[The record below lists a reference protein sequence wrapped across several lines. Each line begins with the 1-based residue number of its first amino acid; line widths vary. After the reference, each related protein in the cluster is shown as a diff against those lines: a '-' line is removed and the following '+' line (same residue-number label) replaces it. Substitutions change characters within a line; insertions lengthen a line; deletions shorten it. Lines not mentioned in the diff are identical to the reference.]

1 MRRGDHES
9 PRDERQKVKYSR
21 VSRESVTS
29 NFGSEDAGILQERE
43 EELDEQ
49 LEDAQIGGKLILA
62 VVIICA
68 LLLLGLLDSMTT
80 KYAKRASTAFALWTV
95 VNAPWSFLVYMFVIT
110 LLIICCLP
118 YGTLLRIHDFSVP
131 SLSFNSHIHVRL
143 STPSRS
149 CHPLEL

>member
-80 KYAKRASTAFALWTV
+80 KYAKRASTAFALWTI
-95 VNAPWSFLVYMFVIT
+95 VNAPWSFLVYMFVIM

-118 YGTLLRIHDFSVP
+118 YGT
-131 SLSFNSHIHVRL
+131 
-143 STPSRS
+143 
-149 CHPLEL
+149 